1 MPRTSEASRTTKETS
16 IQVRLD
22 LDGKGVYQV
31 ETGIP
36 MLNHLL
42 SQLARH
48 GGFDLTVR
56 AEAHDDPDGHHL
68 TEDVAI
74 VLGRAFN
81 EALGERKG
89 IRRMESALLPMDDAL
104 AQAAVDL
111 AGRGYVSLDIPFTT
125 AEIGGLRTEMVR
137 HFLESFAREARITI
151 HVRLLDGW
159 NDHHMAE
166 AGFKA
171 LARALRG
178 AVSAD
183 PLLDGQAASTKGTL
197 D

>member
-1 MPRTSEASRTTKETS
+1 MNRMAEASRSTKETA
-16 IQVRLD
+16 IEVRLN
-22 LDGKGVYQV
+22 LDGKGAYQV

-48 GGFDLTVR
+48 GGFDLIVK

-89 IRRMESALLPMDDAL
+89 IRRMESALIPMDDAL

-111 AGRGYVSLDIPFTT
+111 AGRGFCSVHFPFTT
-125 AEIGGLRTEMVR
+125 AIVGGLRTEMVR
-137 HFLESFAREARITI
+137 HFLESFAREARITL
-151 HVRLLDGW
+151 HVRLLDGY

-178 AVSAD
+178 AVSED